1 MLPTVKGDN
10 QNHLSMCFQ
19 TIFWPVGKKKC
30 TFDRS
35 TFCVGQTSSKL
46 KHLGCSVQKA
56 FASLMR
62 SKTAFK
68 LAADTSSMAVQGMK
82 VRLFCLLGYPKKSRN
97 TPQMVHCFFVK
108 HLRSSP
114 KIIAYSSNGSMSRRK
129 NAVILGSAIRYPT
142 GCQQTQ
148 KPQHNLGKI
157 ALRHNLQITL
167 TCGLAFCVRNQKI
180 IGLWCL
186 GLIGSF
192 LK

>member
-1 MLPTVKGDN
+1 
-10 QNHLSMCFQ
+10 
-19 TIFWPVGKKKC
+19 
-30 TFDRS
+30 
-35 TFCVGQTSSKL
+35 
-46 KHLGCSVQKA
+46 
-56 FASLMR
+56 MR

-82 VRLFCLLGYPKKSRN
+82 VRLFCLLGYPKQSRN

-192 LK
+192 LKWVCPWREWLSGMMKLYVTPCYIIWFEGVYLIPTVWWKKSRASRQFII

>member
-1 MLPTVKGDN
+1 M
-10 QNHLSMCFQ
+10 
-19 TIFWPVGKKKC
+19 
-30 TFDRS
+30 
-35 TFCVGQTSSKL
+35 GQTSSKL

-56 FASLMR
+56 FASLIR

-97 TPQMVHCFFVK
+97 TPQMVHCFFRK
-108 HLRSSP
+108 HRRSSP

-148 KPQHNLGKI
+148 KPQDNLGRLHWDIILTSRLHVESHFAVQIKKSLVYGVWVSMGIFPKI
-157 ALRHNLQITL
+157 SVSMTWV
-167 TCGLAFCVRNQKI
+167 TVRNNEA
-180 IGLWCL
+180 
-186 GLIGSF
+186 F
-192 LK
+192 R